1 MSAAGDGPGAARPR
15 PSAARFHSRAGG
27 IEAVEAFSRGDAFD
41 REWMGWGALRVL
53 SRQDW
58 APAAVRDE
66 GRVANMER
74 LLLVLEGAL
83 DADCGDLGRVRVEA
97 GGALWIV
104 AGHGLAVR
112 LANASIAARLR
123 LVELWMRPEHVNA
136 APRVAMPVPAPDP
149 GDAAA
154 GAGATWARLPLR
166 GGARVSRARLAP
178 GQALVLPAGDDGAH
192 CWLEV
197 LDGEVAATPP
207 GLHLGAGDGIA
218 WRTGDTGVPATLANP
233 GRAGDADVLFA
244 ALPA

>member
-1 MSAAGDGPGAARPR
+1 MSAAGDGPGAPRPR
-15 PSAARFHSRAGG
+15 PAAARFHSRAGG

-74 LLLVLEGAL
+74 LLLVLDGAL
-83 DADCGDLGRVRVEA
+83 DADCGDLGRVRVDA
-97 GGALWIV
+97 GGALWIG

-112 LANASIAARLR
+112 LANASISARLR

-136 APRVAMPVPAPDP
+136 VPAVAVPVPAADP

-154 GAGATWARLPLR
+154 GAGAAWAALPLHR
-166 GGARVSRARLAP
+166 RARVSRARLAP
-178 GQALVLPAGDDGAH
+178 GQALDLPRSDGAH

-197 LDGEVAATPP
+197 LDGEVAADPP
-207 GLHLGAGDGIA
+207 GLRLGPGDGIA
-218 WRTGDTGVPATLANP
+218 WRTGDADVPVTLANP
-233 GRAGDADVLFA
+233 RGAGHADVLLL